1 MKSQNSLWEDTT
13 DLLNEFLRIKV
24 IWEVVSLDFKK
35 QCTFSYNNSRQ
46 LDMNERS
53 FKETL

>member
-24 IWEVVSLDFKK
+24 IWEIVSIDFKK

-53 FKETL
+53 FKET